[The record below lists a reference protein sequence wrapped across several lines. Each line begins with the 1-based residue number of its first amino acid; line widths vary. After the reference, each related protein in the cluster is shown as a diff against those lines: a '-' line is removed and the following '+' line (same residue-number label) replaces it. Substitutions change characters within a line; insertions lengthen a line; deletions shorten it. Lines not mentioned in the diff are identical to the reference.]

1 MIEGNKDEA
10 EKCIDIAQA
19 AFSSGNAEKA
29 ERFLLK
35 AERLYPTARAKELLA
50 RVKAAGPSTG
60 TPNKTPPSS
69 PSGDDVRKRKPPAH
83 QPQQRE
89 YTTEQLEAVR
99 RIKTKCKDYYEILGV
114 SKEATDSDI
123 KKAYKKLALQLHPD
137 KNHAPGAAEAFKAI
151 GNAAAVLTDPE
162 KRKQYDVRGEE
173 PSHQTT
179 GHTHH
184 QYYARGFESDMTAEE
199 LFNMF
204 FGATAFP
211 GGGGNVYHRRR
222 AREPEGRETHGSLLQ
237 LLPVAVLVLLSMMSG
252 FFISEPVFSL
262 APSSKHPVPRETNH
276 LKPAHTAP
284 PSGRRETHGSLLQLL
299 PVAVL
304 VLLSMM
310 SGFFISEPVFSLAP
324 SSKHPVPRETNHLK
338 VPYYVKEN
346 FHTEYQGSLRR
357 LEAAIEEEYLVGLR
371 HACQRE
377 KNYKDSMTWK
387 ARNFGDSRQLSE
399 AQKLRTPSCEKL
411 QSFHR

>member
-29 ERFLLK
+29 ERFLRK

-204 FGATAFP
+204 FGATGTNVFAFP

-237 LLPVAVLVLLSMMSG
+237 LLPVAVVGGLSM
-252 FFISEPVFSL
+252 
-262 APSSKHPVPRETNH
+262 T
-276 LKPAHTAP
+276 AHTAP

-310 SGFFISEPVFSLAP
+310 SGFFISDPVFSLAP